1 MKLQWGKDKQ
11 SVVLIAETPAEVAF
25 AEIFLDGMDYSR
37 YATTKKGK
45 RVVKAKFTVI
55 PDKEESKP

>member
-1 MKLQWGKDKQ
+1 MKILSKDRKPIT
-11 SVVLIAETPAEVAF
+11 LIAETFYEVAM